1 MNPILVGV
9 DGSEQAMKAARM
21 AADLAVACQ
30 AKLILVYVVP
40 PIAAGAEWM
49 LLPPDLYEELKDAG
63 VKELRRA
70 ADVIKQP
77 SAEQVITRGLP
88 AEMLSQ
94 LAEERKAAMV
104 VVGSHSRGAIARLLL
119 GSVAD
124 RVAHVAHCPVLIVR

>member
-49 LLPPDLYEELKDAG
+49 LLPPDLYEADFSPSEVARFRTVLAACK
-63 VKELRRA
+63 RRA
-70 ADVIKQP
+70 
-77 SAEQVITRGLP
+77 SRTRC
-88 AEMLSQ
+88 ALSRGEIRRF
-94 LAEERKAAMV
+94 LERAEERLPFGIV
-104 VVGSHSRGAIARLLL
+104 VIMRRAFVDGLHL
-119 GSVAD
+119 SV
-124 RVAHVAHCPVLIVR
+124 RSFNHRRQC